1 MKYLLTNIWQNEC
14 GQVSA
19 GTPRSFD
26 SEEEAIEQ
34 AKRQLADDFGITLEE
49 VEELAQEGGT
59 PYVLALSKDGSLD
72 AFTICSLPEES
83 VLEVKT
89 PEGQLFAMA
98 DSKNGRPGISIFR
111 EFVDKMV
118 TVEFDEKHDVWAVK
132 GYMWMMDREGDKP
145 HVAYDYI
152 DGTDL
157 TEEKSYTDFT
167 KGRVDPDRVSEKF
180 KKRAGSAKWSY
191 EIRDIET
198 RKLLMSVGSFD
209 SESDAREQARMEA
222 SLHNIKG
229 YSIFTRRSS
238 REKEKDTISYCEP
251 DLNCSD

>member
-1 MKYLLTNIWQNEC
+1 MKYLLTNIWQDEC

-19 GTPRSFD
+19 GTPRPFD

-59 PYVLALSKDGSLD
+59 PYVLALSKDGSFD

-89 PEGQLFAMA
+89 SEGQLFAMA
-98 DSKNGRPGISIFR
+98 DSKNRRPGISIFR
-111 EFVDKMV
+111 DFVDKMV

-167 KGRVDPDRVSEKF
+167 KGKVDPDRVPE
-180 KKRAGSAKWSY
+180 KWSY
-191 EIRDIET
+191 EIRDTET
-198 RKLLMSVGSFD
+198 RKLLMSAGGFD
-209 SESDAREQARMEA
+209 SEPDAREQAGMEA

-229 YSIFTRRSS
+229 YSIFTCRICRG
-238 REKEKDTISYCEP
+238 KEKDTISYCEP